1 MLPIVSII
9 GHHDAGKTRVISALI
24 DELSERGLRVGAVKH
39 APHLETARPEGADSE
54 RLRAAGAA
62 HVLLLA
68 RDAAVLTTPLPASD
82 DLPETLQRTFSG
94 RCDLVLVEG
103 LKRGPFP
110 KIEVF
115 RRAGRVPQ
123 QPLAGAIEVAAVI
136 TDGAVGLP
144 DGVPSFSPSDIAGIA
159 DFIENRFLIAP

>member
-1 MLPIVSII
+1 MLPVICII

-39 APHLETARPEGADSE
+39 APHLEIVRPDGADSDK
-54 RLRAAGAA
+54 LCAAGATR
-62 HVLLLA
+62 VLLLA
-68 RDAAVLTTPLPASD
+68 RDAAVLTTPPPPAD
-82 DLPETLQRTFSG
+82 VLPEILQRTFSG
-94 RCDLVLVEG
+94 CCDLILVEG

-115 RRAGRVPQ
+115 RQASRVPQ
-123 QPLAGAIEVAAVI
+123 QPLAGTIEVAAVI

-144 DGVPSFSPSDIAGIA
+144 DGVASFAPSEIAGIA